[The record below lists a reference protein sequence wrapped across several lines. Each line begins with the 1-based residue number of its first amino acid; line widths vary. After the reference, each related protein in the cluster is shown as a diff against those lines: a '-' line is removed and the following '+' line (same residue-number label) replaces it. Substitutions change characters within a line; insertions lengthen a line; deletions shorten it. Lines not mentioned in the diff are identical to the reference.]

1 MSAPEV
7 SVVVPCYNGGRFL
20 ERLLASLAHQSFR
33 SFETI
38 IVDDGST
45 DPDTSER
52 LGRMAAEVRVV
63 RQPNRGLPS
72 ARNTGFREASAAL
85 VLPLDCDDALEPE
98 FVQKTVH
105 ALQQNSDGTAFAF
118 THMRVTGQLSG
129 LVPRHFNRFDQLF
142 LNQLPY
148 CMLIRK
154 AAWQAV
160 GGYDETMRDGYE
172 DWEFNI
178 RLAAAGFD
186 GVEIPEPLFIYF
198 VADEGMFMSRSAVQH
213 SAIWRGIRRKHAPLY
228 TWAEL
233 RRCRAESQPGR
244 ITKTTALG
252 LLALAKALPDR
263 WFGQL
268 YRLRLRAAHRRRGL
282 CASADA
288 KHALPQD
295 TDVGDALSHRYP
307 ASEIKD

>member
-1 MSAPEV
+1 MWGEILGFAATRYPSMSEPEV

-20 ERLLASLAHQSFR
+20 DGMLASLARQSFR

-38 IVDDGST
+38 IIDDGST
-45 DPDTSER
+45 DPDTVER
-52 LGRMAAEVRVV
+52 LDRMAADVRVV
-63 RQPNRGLPS
+63 RQTNRGLPS
-72 ARNTGFREASAAL
+72 ARNTGFREASASL

-98 FVQKTVH
+98 FLEKAVR
-105 ALQQNSDGTAFAF
+105 ALRQYSDGTAFAF

-129 LVPRHFNRFDQLF
+129 LLPRHFNRFDQLF

-186 GVEIPEPLFIYF
+186 GVEIPEPLFVYF
-198 VADEGMFMSRSAVQH
+198 VADEGMFMSRSALQH
-213 SAIWRGIRRKHAPLY
+213 SAIWRGIRRKHVRLY
-228 TWAEL
+228 TWPEL
-233 RRCRAESQPGR
+233 RRRKAESRPGHISR
-244 ITKTTALG
+244 TTALG
-252 LLALAKALPDR
+252 LLALAKALPDQ

-268 YRLRLRAAHRRRGL
+268 YLLLLRAAHRRRGL
-282 CASADA
+282 CARSGLPKIPTSAV
-288 KHALPQD
+288 P
-295 TDVGDALSHRYP
+295 
-307 ASEIKD
+307 